1 MKIKTLS
8 IEEYTNFRKYLKDTI
23 SFADNIII
31 GMQTHTNNNLCV
43 HIFDKNMTQK
53 FNIIITESSGIEIKD
68 NSLDTLTTNNI
79 IEYIKDNLFENN
91 SKEINIVI

>member
-8 IEEYTNFRKYLKDTI
+8 IEEYTNFRRYLKDTI

-79 IEYIKDNLFENN
+79 IEYIKDNLYENN
-91 SKEINIVI
+91 STEIKIVI

>member
-53 FNIIITESSGIEIKD
+53 FNIIITESFGIEIKD

-79 IEYIKDNLFENN
+79 IEYIKDNLFEKN

>member
-43 HIFDKNMTQK
+43 HLFDKNMTQK

>member
-43 HIFDKNMTQK
+43 HLFDKNMTQK

-79 IEYIKDNLFENN
+79 IEYIKDNLFEKN

>member
-31 GMQTHTNNNLCV
+31 GMQTHTNNNLCI

-79 IEYIKDNLFENN
+79 IEYIKDNLFEKN

>member
-43 HIFDKNMTQK
+43 HLFDKNMTQK

-91 SKEINIVI
+91 SKEIKIII

>member
-31 GMQTHTNNNLCV
+31 GMQTHTNNNLCI

-79 IEYIKDNLFENN
+79 IEYIKDNLYENN
-91 SKEINIVI
+91 STEIKIVI